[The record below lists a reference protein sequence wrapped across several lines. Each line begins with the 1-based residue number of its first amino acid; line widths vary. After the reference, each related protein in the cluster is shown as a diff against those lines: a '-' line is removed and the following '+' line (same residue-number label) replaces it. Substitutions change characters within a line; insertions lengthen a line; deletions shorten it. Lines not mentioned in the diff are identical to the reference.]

1 MNRQWKKYDQL
12 MEKCYQGMA
21 VGETNANDWNDC
33 FDVLIRIIENER
45 ESNPDFGKELEL
57 LDDETDY
64 RHDVRGWLE
73 DYLDELDMRQM
84 YPRLEEVCRKLLK
97 IFEWKEEY
105 PSDIRFMLASAL
117 GNQGRAEE
125 ARKYCEDW
133 EAQEKDNPLA
143 AAALIYS
150 LIRMNDYKNAEE
162 TVRQYI
168 AEDTVCSEENDVL
181 FTAALQL
188 YKANGNKKMEK
199 KMDNA
204 LKEYDKALEKYL
216 MGLDGEELEF
226 GDIDWEMDEGDWPF
240 D

>member
-1 MNRQWKKYDQL
+1 
-12 MEKCYQGMA
+12 MA
-21 VGETNANDWNDC
+21 GGGTDIKDWNDC
-33 FDVLIRIIENER
+33 FDVLIQIIENER
-45 ESNPDFGKELEL
+45 ESNPDFGRELDL

-64 RHDVRGWLE
+64 RHDVQGWIE
-73 DYLDELDMRQM
+73 DYLDELDMREM
-84 YPRLEEVCRKLLK
+84 YSRLETVCRKLLK

-117 GNQGRAEE
+117 GNQGRVEE

-133 EAQEKDNPLA
+133 ETQEKDNPLA

-150 LIRMNDYKNAEE
+150 LLRMKDYEGAEE
-162 TVRQYI
+162 IVRQHI
-168 AEDTVCSEENDVL
+168 EEDTICSEENDVI

-199 KMDNA
+199 KMDDA
-204 LKEYDKALEKYL
+204 LEEYDKALERYF
-216 MGLDGEELEF
+216 MGLDDEGLEF
-226 GDIDWEMDEGDWPF
+226 GDMNWEMDEDDLPF

>member
-12 MEKCYQGMA
+12 MEKCYLGMA
-21 VGETNANDWNDC
+21 GGGTDINDWNVC
-33 FDVLIRIIENER
+33 FDVLIQIIENER
-45 ESNPDFGKELEL
+45 ESNPDFGRELDL

-64 RHDVRGWLE
+64 RHDVQGWLG
-73 DYLDELDMRQM
+73 DYLDELDMREM
-84 YPRLEEVCRKLLK
+84 YARLETVCRKLLK

-117 GNQGRAEE
+117 ENQGRVEE

-133 EAQEKDNPLA
+133 EAREKDNPLA

-150 LIRMNDYKNAEE
+150 LLRMKDYEGAEE
-162 TVRQYI
+162 IVRQHI
-168 AEDTVCSEENDVL
+168 EEDTICSEENDVI

-199 KMDNA
+199 KMDDA
-204 LKEYDKALEKYL
+204 LEEYDKALERYF
-216 MGLDGEELEF
+216 MGLDGEGLEF
-226 GDIDWEMDEGDWPF
+226 GDMNWEMDEDDLPF

>member
-1 MNRQWKKYDQL
+1 MNKQWKKFDRL
-12 MEKCYQGMA
+12 TETCYSDMA
-21 VGETNANDWNDC
+21 RGITDINNWNEC
-33 FDVLIRIIENER
+33 YNLLKEIISDGRAE
-45 ESNPDFGKELEL
+45 NPDFAKELYQ

-64 RHDVRGWLE
+64 QHDVQGWIE
-73 DYLDELDMRQM
+73 DYLDELDMREM
-84 YPRLEEVCRKLLK
+84 YSRLETVCRKLLK

-117 GNQGRAEE
+117 ENQGRVEE

-150 LIRMNDYKNAEE
+150 LLRMKDYEGAEE
-162 TVRQYI
+162 IVRQHI
-168 AEDTVCSEENDVL
+168 EEDTICSEENDVI

-199 KMDNA
+199 KMDDA
-204 LKEYDKALEKYL
+204 LEEYDKALERYF
-216 MGLDGEELEF
+216 MGLDGEGLEF
-226 GDIDWEMDEGDWPF
+226 GDMNWEMDEDDLPF

>member
-12 MEKCYQGMA
+12 MEKCYLGMA
-21 VGETNANDWNDC
+21 GGGTDIKDWNDC
-33 FDVLIRIIENER
+33 FDVLIQIIENER
-45 ESNPDFGKELEL
+45 ESNPDSGRELDL

-64 RHDVRGWLE
+64 RHDVQGWLG
-73 DYLDELDMRQM
+73 DYLDELDMREM
-84 YPRLEEVCRKLLK
+84 YARLETVCRKLLK

-117 GNQGRAEE
+117 GNQGRVEE
-125 ARKYCEDW
+125 ARRYCEDW

-150 LIRMNDYKNAEE
+150 MLSMKDYEGAEE
-162 TVRQYI
+162 IVRQHI
-168 AEDTVCSEENDVL
+168 EEDTICSEENDVI

-199 KMDNA
+199 KMDDA
-204 LKEYDKALEKYL
+204 LEEYDKALERYF
-216 MGLDGEELEF
+216 MGLDGEGLEF
-226 GDIDWEMDEGDWPF
+226 GDMNWEMDEDDLPF

>member
-1 MNRQWKKYDQL
+1 MNRQWKKFDELAEQCYTDMIRNTADMTNWNNGFQL
-12 MEKCYQGMA
+12 LTE
-21 VGETNANDWNDC
+21 
-33 FDVLIRIIENER
+33 IISDGRAE
-45 ESNPDFGKELEL
+45 NPDFAKELYL

-64 RHDVRGWLE
+64 RHDVQGWLE
-73 DYLDELDMRQM
+73 DYLDELDMREM
-84 YPRLEEVCRKLLK
+84 YSRLETVCRKLLK

-117 GNQGRAEE
+117 GNQGRVEE

-133 EAQEKDNPLA
+133 ETQEKDNPLA

-150 LIRMNDYKNAEE
+150 LLRMKDYEGAEE
-162 TVRQYI
+162 IVRQHI
-168 AEDTVCSEENDVL
+168 EEDTICSEENDVI

-199 KMDNA
+199 KMDDA
-204 LKEYDKALEKYL
+204 LEEYDKALERYF
-216 MGLDGEELEF
+216 MGLDDEGLEF
-226 GDIDWEMDEGDWPF
+226 GDMNWEMDEDDLPF

>member
-12 MEKCYQGMA
+12 MEKCYLGMA
-21 VGETNANDWNDC
+21 DGGADINDWNDC
-33 FDVLIRIIENER
+33 FDVLIQIIENER
-45 ESNPDFGKELEL
+45 ESNPDFGRELNL

-64 RHDVRGWLE
+64 RHDVQGWLE
-73 DYLDELDMRQM
+73 DYLDELDMREM
-84 YPRLEEVCRKLLK
+84 YLRLETVCRKLLK

-117 GNQGRAEE
+117 GNQGREEE

-168 AEDTVCSEENDVL
+168 AENTVCSEENDVI

-226 GDIDWEMDEGDWPF
+226 GDMDWEMDED

>member
-12 MEKCYQGMA
+12 MEKCYLGMA
-21 VGETNANDWNDC
+21 GRGTYINGWNDC
-33 FDVLIRIIENER
+33 FDVLIQIIENER
-45 ESNPDFGKELEL
+45 ESNPDFGRELDL

-64 RHDVRGWLE
+64 RHDVQGWLG
-73 DYLDELDMRQM
+73 DYLDELDMREM
-84 YPRLEEVCRKLLK
+84 YARLETVCRKLLK

-117 GNQGRAEE
+117 ENQSRVEE

-133 EAQEKDNPLA
+133 EAQEKHNPLA

-150 LIRMNDYKNAEE
+150 LLRMKDYEGAEE
-162 TVRQYI
+162 IVRQHI
-168 AEDTVCSEENDVL
+168 EEDTICSEENDVI

-199 KMDNA
+199 KMDDA
-204 LKEYDKALEKYL
+204 LEEYDKALERYF
-216 MGLDGEELEF
+216 MGLDGEGLEF
-226 GDIDWEMDEGDWPF
+226 GDMNWEMDEDDLPF

>member
-105 PSDIRFMLASAL
+105 PFYAGVCAGKPGQGGRGKEILRGLGSA
-117 GNQGRAEE
+117 GEGQSVGGSRP
-125 ARKYCEDW
+125 D
-133 EAQEKDNPLA
+133 
-143 AAALIYS
+143 
-150 LIRMNDYKNAEE
+150 
-162 TVRQYI
+162 
-168 AEDTVCSEENDVL
+168 L
-181 FTAALQL
+181 FVDQ
-188 YKANGNKKMEK
+188 
-199 KMDNA
+199 
-204 LKEYDKALEKYL
+204 
-216 MGLDGEELEF
+216 
-226 GDIDWEMDEGDWPF
+226 DE
-240 D
+240 

>member
-12 MEKCYQGMA
+12 MEKCYLGMA
-21 VGETNANDWNDC
+21 GRGTDINGWNDC
-33 FDVLIRIIENER
+33 FDVLIQIIENER
-45 ESNPDFGKELEL
+45 ESNPDFGRELDL

-64 RHDVRGWLE
+64 RHDVQGWLE
-73 DYLDELDMRQM
+73 DYLDELDMREM
-84 YPRLEEVCRKLLK
+84 YSRLETVCRKLLK

-117 GNQGRAEE
+117 GNQGRVEE

-133 EAQEKDNPLA
+133 ETQEKDNPLA

-150 LIRMNDYKNAEE
+150 LLRMKDYEGAEE
-162 TVRQYI
+162 IVRQHI
-168 AEDTVCSEENDVL
+168 EEDTICSEENDVI

-199 KMDNA
+199 KMDDA
-204 LKEYDKALEKYL
+204 LEEYDKALERCF
-216 MGLDGEELEF
+216 MGLDGEGLEF
-226 GDIDWEMDEGDWPF
+226 GDMNWEMDEDDLPF

>member
-12 MEKCYQGMA
+12 MEKCYLGMA
-21 VGETNANDWNDC
+21 GGGTDINDWNVC
-33 FDVLIRIIENER
+33 FDVLIQIIENER
-45 ESNPDFGKELEL
+45 ESNPDFGRELDL

-64 RHDVRGWLE
+64 RHDVQGWLG
-73 DYLDELDMRQM
+73 DYLDELDMREM
-84 YPRLEEVCRKLLK
+84 YSRLETVCRKLLK

-117 GNQGRAEE
+117 ENQGRVEE

-133 EAQEKDNPLA
+133 ETQEKDNPLA

-150 LIRMNDYKNAEE
+150 LLRMKDYEGAEE
-162 TVRQYI
+162 IVRQHI
-168 AEDTVCSEENDVL
+168 EEDTICSEENDVI

-199 KMDNA
+199 KMDDA
-204 LKEYDKALEKYL
+204 LEEYDKALERYF
-216 MGLDGEELEF
+216 MGLDGEGLEF
-226 GDIDWEMDEGDWPF
+226 GDMNWEMDEDDLPF

>member
-1 MNRQWKKYDQL
+1 MNRQWKRYDQL
-12 MEKCYQGMA
+12 MEKCYLGMA
-21 VGETNANDWNDC
+21 GGGTDIKDWNDC
-33 FDVLIRIIENER
+33 FDVLIQIIENER
-45 ESNPDFGKELEL
+45 ESNPDSGRELDL

-64 RHDVRGWLE
+64 RHDVQGWIE
-73 DYLDELDMRQM
+73 DYLDELDMREM
-84 YPRLEEVCRKLLK
+84 YSRLETVCRKLLK

-117 GNQGRAEE
+117 GNQGRVEE

-133 EAQEKDNPLA
+133 ETQEKDNPLA

-150 LIRMNDYKNAEE
+150 MLSMKDYEGAEE
-162 TVRQYI
+162 IVRQHI
-168 AEDTVCSEENDVL
+168 EEDTICSEENDVI

-199 KMDNA
+199 KMDDA
-204 LKEYDKALEKYL
+204 LEEYDKALERYL
-216 MGLDGEELEF
+216 MGLDDEELEF
-226 GDIDWEMDEGDWPF
+226 GDMNWEMDEDDLPF

>member
-12 MEKCYQGMA
+12 MEKCYLGMA
-21 VGETNANDWNDC
+21 GRGTDINGWNDC
-33 FDVLIRIIENER
+33 FDVLIQIIENER
-45 ESNPDFGKELEL
+45 ESNPDFGRELDL

-64 RHDVRGWLE
+64 RHDVQGWLE
-73 DYLDELDMRQM
+73 DYLDELDMREM
-84 YPRLEEVCRKLLK
+84 YSRLETVCRKLLK

-117 GNQGRAEE
+117 GNQGRVEE

-133 EAQEKDNPLA
+133 ETQEKDNPLA

-150 LIRMNDYKNAEE
+150 LLRMKDYEGAEE
-162 TVRQYI
+162 IVRQHI
-168 AEDTVCSEENDVL
+168 EEDTICSEENDVI

-199 KMDNA
+199 KRDDA
-204 LKEYDKALEKYL
+204 LEEYDEALERYF
-216 MGLDGEELEF
+216 MGLDGEGLEF
-226 GDIDWEMDEGDWPF
+226 GDMNWEMDEDDLPF

>member
-1 MNRQWKKYDQL
+1 
-12 MEKCYQGMA
+12 MEKCYLGMA
-21 VGETNANDWNDC
+21 GGGTDIKDWNDC
-33 FDVLIRIIENER
+33 FDVLIQIIENER
-45 ESNPDFGKELEL
+45 ESNPDFGRELDL

-64 RHDVRGWLE
+64 RHDVQGWIE
-73 DYLDELDMRQM
+73 DYLDELDMREM
-84 YPRLEEVCRKLLK
+84 YSRLETVCRKLLK

-117 GNQGRAEE
+117 GNQGRVEE

-133 EAQEKDNPLA
+133 ETQEKDNPLA

-150 LIRMNDYKNAEE
+150 LLRMKDYEGAEE
-162 TVRQYI
+162 IVRQHI
-168 AEDTVCSEENDVL
+168 EEDTICSEENDVI

-199 KMDNA
+199 KMDDA
-204 LKEYDKALEKYL
+204 LEEYDKALERYF
-216 MGLDGEELEF
+216 MGLDDEGLEF
-226 GDIDWEMDEGDWPF
+226 GDMNWEMDEDDLPF

>member
-12 MEKCYQGMA
+12 MEKCYLGMA
-21 VGETNANDWNDC
+21 GRGTDINGWNDC
-33 FDVLIRIIENER
+33 FDVLIQIIENER
-45 ESNPDFGKELEL
+45 ESNPDFGRELDL

-64 RHDVRGWLE
+64 RHDVQGWLE
-73 DYLDELDMRQM
+73 DYLDELDMREM
-84 YPRLEEVCRKLLK
+84 YSRLETVCRKLLK

-117 GNQGRAEE
+117 GNQGRVEE

-133 EAQEKDNPLA
+133 ETQEKDNPLA

-150 LIRMNDYKNAEE
+150 LLRMKDYEGAEE
-162 TVRQYI
+162 IVRQHI
-168 AEDTVCSEENDVL
+168 EEDTICSEENDVI

-199 KMDNA
+199 KMDDA
-204 LKEYDKALEKYL
+204 LEEYDKALERYF
-216 MGLDGEELEF
+216 MGLDGEGLEF
-226 GDIDWEMDEGDWPF
+226 GYMNWEMDEDDLPF

>member
-12 MEKCYQGMA
+12 MEKCYLGMA
-21 VGETNANDWNDC
+21 GGGTDINDWNDC
-33 FDVLIRIIENER
+33 FDVLIQIIENER
-45 ESNPDFGKELEL
+45 ESNPDFGRELNL

-64 RHDVRGWLE
+64 RHDVQGWLE
-73 DYLDELDMRQM
+73 DYLDELDMREM
-84 YPRLEEVCRKLLK
+84 YLRLETVCRKLLK

-117 GNQGRAEE
+117 ENQGRVEE

-133 EAQEKDNPLA
+133 ETQEKDNPLA

-150 LIRMNDYKNAEE
+150 LLRMKDYEGAEE
-162 TVRQYI
+162 IVRQHI
-168 AEDTVCSEENDVL
+168 EEDTICSEENDVI

-199 KMDNA
+199 KMDDA
-204 LKEYDKALEKYL
+204 LEEYDKALERYF
-216 MGLDGEELEF
+216 MGLDDEGLEF
-226 GDIDWEMDEGDWPF
+226 GDMNWEMDEDDLPF

>member
-1 MNRQWKKYDQL
+1 MNRQRKKYDQL
-12 MEKCYQGMA
+12 MEKCYLGMA
-21 VGETNANDWNDC
+21 GRGTDINGWNDC
-33 FDVLIRIIENER
+33 FDVLIQIIENER
-45 ESNPDFGKELEL
+45 ESNPDFGRELDL

-64 RHDVRGWLE
+64 RHDVQGWLE

-84 YPRLEEVCRKLLK
+84 YSRLETVCRKLLK

-117 GNQGRAEE
+117 GNQGRVEE

-133 EAQEKDNPLA
+133 ETQEKDNPLA

-150 LIRMNDYKNAEE
+150 LLRMKDYEGAEE
-162 TVRQYI
+162 IVRQHI
-168 AEDTVCSEENDVL
+168 EEDTICSEENDVI

-199 KMDNA
+199 KMDDA
-204 LKEYDKALEKYL
+204 LEEYDKALERYF
-216 MGLDGEELEF
+216 MGLDGEGLEF
-226 GDIDWEMDEGDWPF
+226 GDMNWEMDEDDLPF